1 MPISQG
7 GGGVYLRH
15 TTVRRGGK
23 THTYWRLVRSVRC
36 GRKVRQETVAQL
48 GELDAEG
55 RLAARSLAERLV
67 GVERQPG
74 LFDDEIPA
82 EPIPLDLRGLWL
94 ERGRRF
100 GDVWLAW
107 RLWQALGLDQL
118 LERLLP
124 GGREEIPWATM
135 IAVLVI
141 ARLCEPSSELHIA
154 EDWFRRTALDDLLG
168 VPEAKVNDDRCYRA
182 LDRVLTQSEALQS
195 HLKEQLG
202 ALFGL
207 EYDLLL
213 YDVTSTYFEGLAEK
227 NPLAQRGY
235 SRDHRPDCK
244 QVCIGLVVTRD
255 GFPLGFEVFAGNRH
269 DSTTLR
275 EIVARMEQRYGRA
288 QRVWALDRGMV
299 SEEHL
304 QWLRQRGSRYIVG
317 TPKNQLRA
325 YERHL
330 LEGEWSAIR
339 EGLQVQLVHG
349 ADNVSGGAN
358 DEAGNDANRTE
369 TYILCRSD
377 DRAAKEQAMRQRFA
391 ERIELGLA
399 TLTKSCE
406 QKHYA
411 PGVIE
416 RRVGRLLERN
426 QRAAR
431 FYDIRVSSTADGAA
445 LLNWQRR
452 DDAWRQACACDGCYI
467 LRSNVTDWSAEELWR
482 AYIQLTEAEAAFRIH
497 KDSLQLRPVWHQNA
511 PRVTAHILVCFLAYV
526 LRKTLEGWCR
536 RAGLGSSVATVLEE
550 LARIQSTDVVVP
562 THDGRRVRLRCVVR
576 PDRAQSILLAHLGLD
591 LPQRLRLPNGL
602 AKPAVTAPKPEM

>member
-1 MPISQG
+1 M
-7 GGGVYLRH
+7 YLRH
-15 TTVRRGGK
+15 TTVKRGGK
-23 THTYWRLVRSVRC
+23 VHTYWRLVRSVRC

-67 GVERQPG
+67 GLERQPG
-74 LFDDEIPA
+74 LFDDETPA
-82 EPIPLDLRGLWL
+82 EPIALDVRGLRL

-107 RLWQALGLDQL
+107 RLWQAVGLDQL
-118 LERLLP
+118 LTRLLP
-124 GGREEIPWATM
+124 AGREDVPWATM
-135 IAVLVI
+135 AAVLVI

-168 VPEAKVNDDRCYRA
+168 VPETKVNDDRCYRA
-182 LDRVLTQSEALQS
+182 LDRVLGHSEALQA

-202 ALFGL
+202 TLFGL

-213 YDVTSTYFEGLAEK
+213 YDVTSTYFEGLAAA

-235 SRDHRPDCK
+235 SRDHRADCK

-275 EIVARMEQRYGRA
+275 EIVERMEERYGQA

-304 QWLRQRGSRYIVG
+304 AWLRQRGSRYIVG

-325 YERHL
+325 YERQL

-339 EGLQVQLVHG
+339 DGLQVQLAPKGDGV
-349 ADNVSGGAN
+349 
-358 DEAGNDANRTE
+358 E
-369 TYILCRSD
+369 TFILCRSEE
-377 DRAAKEQAMRQRFA
+377 RALKEQAMRRRFA
-391 ERIELGLA
+391 ERIEFGLA
-399 TLTKSCE
+399 KLTQACE
-406 QKHYA
+406 RSPQT

-416 RRVGRLLERN
+416 RRIGRLLERN

-431 FYDIRVSSTADGAA
+431 FYDIRVHTSADGAA
-445 LLNWQRR
+445 SVQWQRR
-452 DDAWRQACACDGCYI
+452 DDAWQHACACDGCYI

-482 AYIQLTEAEAAFRIH
+482 AYIQLTEAEAAFRMQ
-497 KDSLQLRPVWHQNA
+497 KDSLKLRPVWHQIA
-511 PRVTAHILVCFLAYV
+511 PRVAAHILICFLAYV

-536 RAGLGSSVATVLEE
+536 RAGLGSSATTVLEE
-550 LARIQSTDVVVP
+550 MARIQSTDVVLP
-562 THDGRRVRLRCVVR
+562 TQDGRHVRLRCVVR
-576 PDRAQSILLAHLGLD
+576 PDPAQALLLDRLGLE
-591 LPQRLRLPNGL
+591 LPQRLRLPRGV
-602 AKPAVTAPKPEM
+602 ASE